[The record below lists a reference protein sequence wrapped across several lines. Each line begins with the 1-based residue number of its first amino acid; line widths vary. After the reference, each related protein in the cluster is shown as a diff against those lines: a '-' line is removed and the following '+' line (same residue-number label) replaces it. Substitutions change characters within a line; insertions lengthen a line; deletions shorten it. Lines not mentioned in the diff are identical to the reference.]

1 MTHQFESGM
10 FVKVPAWHGLGTVIK
25 DKVYSSEEA
34 LRLAGADWTVSLQTM
49 KVGDREVPNSK
60 AVQRDDTGAIIGVV
74 GSSYVLKQNKDAFR
88 FFDPFLHEK
97 DCYIST
103 AGVLSGGKKV
113 FITAEI
119 ETSNNEIVDG
129 DEIKNYL
136 LLANAHDGS
145 MKLTTKFVTE
155 RVVCANTLRVA
166 LAEGGA
172 FRSVSHT
179 SSMDSKLSQI
189 QASLSLAKK
198 SFEDTAMRY
207 QQLAATNLS
216 TEQFRGYLES
226 LFTDDLKKA
235 SDRLERTANLEDV
248 RACRK
253 ILNAYDNTPDLQLN
267 GVRGTAWAAVNS
279 VSEFLTHEKSKN
291 TDSRYNSLWF
301 GSDAN
306 LLDKAEKLAF
316 AFV

>member
-1 MTHQFESGM
+1 MSHQFESGM
-10 FVKVPAWHGLGTVIK
+10 FVKVPAWHGLGTVIQ

-34 LRLAGADWTVSLQTM
+34 LRLAGANWTVSLQTM

-74 GSSYVLKQNKDAFR
+74 GSSYVLKQNKDAFK

-97 DCYIST
+97 DCFIST
-103 AGVLSGGKKV
+103 AGVLSGGKRV
-113 FITAEI
+113 WIAAEVKN
-119 ETSNNEIVDG
+119 SNNEIVEG
-129 DEIKNYL
+129 DKIKNYL

-166 LAEGGA
+166 LAEGGT

-198 SFEDTAMRY
+198 TFDDTAVRY

-226 LFTDDLKKA
+226 LFIDDLKKA
-235 SDRLERTANLEDV
+235 SDRLEKTAELEDI

-253 ILNAYDNTPDLQLN
+253 ILSAYDSTPDLQVD

-279 VSEFLTHEKSKN
+279 VSEYITHEKSSS
-291 TDSRYNSLWF
+291 TDSRYNSIWF
-301 GSDAN
+301 GSDAS
-306 LLDKAEKLAF
+306 LLDKAEKLAL
-316 AFV
+316 ALV